1 MFLTMWLLCVII
13 HLGGCTAHSP
23 AMHHTATAAVVTFDS
38 TQQLPNA
45 VVREGQGGYQRT
57 TVPTGFLVL
66 MLAVPLV
73 ILLL

>member
-1 MFLTMWLLCVII
+1 MWLLCALTN
-13 HLGGCTAHSP
+13 LGGCTAQTS
-23 AMHHTATAAVVTFDS
+23 ATHHAETISSVTFDS

-45 VVREGQGGYQRT
+45 VVREGRDGYQRT